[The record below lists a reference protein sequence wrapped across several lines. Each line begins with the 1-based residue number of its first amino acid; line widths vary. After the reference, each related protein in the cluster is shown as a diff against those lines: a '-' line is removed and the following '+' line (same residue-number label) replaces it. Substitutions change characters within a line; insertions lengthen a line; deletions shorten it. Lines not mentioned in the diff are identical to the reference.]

1 METYILKENVLT
13 DDLLLIASENKVF
26 KGGYIAKIRQYAYQ
40 NAWSDKET
48 TLNFRK
54 RNSLDKYLRK
64 HYPNFN
70 FYN

>member
-13 DDLLLIASENKVF
+13 DDLLYIAGENKVF
-26 KGGYIAKIRQYAYQ
+26 RGGYIAKIKQYTFQ

-48 TLNFRK
+48 ILKFRK
-54 RNSLDKYLRK
+54 LNSLHKYLKK